1 MPENDDYMTIYI
13 ELSTEEYMDLLKKK
27 PRDQKTDI
35 VTILNTRYMIED
47 RNSPSRKKDFYPDD
61 TFQIISVQVPKNKAV
76 RTSTILEVYALSQKV
91 SAEEIAYDSLPPV
104 NDYVLVKLSQQQ
116 AVKTRT
122 GGESLPSVS
131 DSAFVKSPQQL
142 AAKTGTGAD
151 TPSGTASF
159 FSRNAMTVA
168 TTLAGIV
175 GFGMLAVGILF
186 LIANPAGLVA
196 AGIIVGASVA
206 GGIIG
211 FFTGRS
217 IDDIR
222 EKDMPKSHTST
233 TTMFGTLM
241 PEGDSDKKPGHDATL
256 SPRDSTEVSP
266 SRSTT
271 GASLPR
277 SAPDASPFSSTSDD
291 PPSSSLSKKS
301 P

>member
-13 ELSTEEYMDLLKKK
+13 ELSMEEYMDLLKKK

-61 TFQIISVQVPKNKAV
+61 TFQIISVQVPKNKTG
-76 RTSTILEVYALSQKV
+76 RTSTLLEVYALSQKV
-91 SAEEIAYDSLPPV
+91 SAEEIAYDSLP
-104 NDYVLVKLSQQQ
+104 
-116 AVKTRT
+116 
-122 GGESLPSVS
+122 SVS
-131 DSAFVKSPQQL
+131 DSALVKSPQQL
-142 AAKTGTGAD
+142 AAKTGTGTD

-159 FSRNAMTVA
+159 FSRNAMTLA
-168 TTLAGIV
+168 STLAGIV

-241 PEGDSDKKPGHDATL
+241 PEGDSDKKLSHDATL
-256 SPRDSTEVSP
+256 SPEDSPEVSP

-271 GASLPR
+271 GASL
-277 SAPDASPFSSTSDD
+277 SSSTADASHSESTPDDTPSNSPSNKFS
-291 PPSSSLSKKS
+291 
-301 P
+301 